1 MPRERPLAVGTELR
15 GKEQKHPYRIKR
27 LVGGGGMAWVYQVE
41 CLDDGGSLW
50 ALKELRP
57 QTEDQGT
64 QAHARTLF
72 EQEARILQGLDHPN
86 LPQVVESFEGE
97 QGRAYLVMEFIWGE
111 SLEKRLEQA
120 RSPLMEREV
129 LQWAVQ
135 ICDVLDYLHSRQP
148 PVIFRDMKPS
158 NVMVSSAGVVKLVD
172 FGIART
178 YKEDK
183 LQDTIALGSEN
194 YAAPEQWGQAQTD
207 ARSDIYG
214 LGATMY
220 HLLAN
225 MPPSP
230 AFLPSEPTPLDQINA
245 ALSPET
251 VAIVTKAMARDRA
264 DRYQSAQEMRQ
275 ALIAC
280 LPGYV
285 SPARAPA
292 PAQAFASRAVPASGG
307 MPDPAAPLASSP
319 APSIAAGDPLPAA
332 AATQIRRPRT
342 VHRVKVCP
350 RCKHHSELSA
360 HFCVRCGY
368 AFRTSAPARR
378 QVKACPR
385 CKHENEQAARFCVR
399 CGYAFVGLRP
409 AVLRVTE
416 PVRAAWEMPVS
427 RSPLLF
433 GRARPE
439 EGYRPDFDMSF
450 YDPEGYVSRR
460 HGQILTARNGYFIID
475 MGSSNGTLVNDRPLP
490 AHKPRLLR
498 NGDKIT
504 VGEVVFQFLL
514 R

>member
-1 MPRERPLAVGTELR
+1 MPRERPLPVATELA
-15 GKEQKHPYRIKR
+15 GNQHTYRIKR

-41 CLDDGGSLW
+41 LLDDADGSLW

-57 QTEDQGT
+57 QTEDPGT
-64 QAHARTLF
+64 QAHARILF
-72 EQEARILQGLDHPN
+72 EQEAKILRGLDHPN
-86 LPQVVESFEGE
+86 LPAVIDFFED

-111 SLEKRLEQA
+111 SLEKRLEQT

-129 LQWAVQ
+129 LQWGVQ

-158 NVMVSSAGVVKLVD
+158 NVMVNNAGVIKLID

-230 AFLPSEPTPLDQINA
+230 AFLPSEPTSLDQLNG

-251 VAIVTKAMARDRA
+251 VAIVSRAMARDRV
-264 DRYQSAQEMRQ
+264 DRYQSATGMRR

-285 SPARAPA
+285 SPIGAAPA
-292 PAQAFASRAVPASGG
+292 ASLQLAPVSPSGGAAALAPGTASGSAPRAVAQ
-307 MPDPAAPLASSP
+307 
-319 APSIAAGDPLPAA
+319 
-332 AATQIRRPRT
+332 TQIRGPRT
-342 VHRVKVCP
+342 AGRVVRRVRVCP
-350 RCKHHSELSA
+350 RCKHHNELPSR
-360 HFCVRCGY
+360 FCVHCGY
-368 AFRTSAPARR
+368 ALVSTAFAPARR
-378 QVKACPR
+378 QLKACPR
-385 CKHENEQAARFCVR
+385 CRHENGQAARFCVH
-399 CGYAFVGLRP
+399 CGYPFVGLRP
-409 AVLRVTE
+409 AVLRVIE
-416 PVRAAWEMPVS
+416 PVRAAWEMPVAKN
-427 RSPLLF
+427 PLLF
-433 GRARPE
+433 GRALPQ

-460 HGQILTARNGYFIID
+460 HGQIIEARNGYFIID
-475 MGSSNGTLVNDRPLP
+475 LGSSNGTLVNERLLP

-504 VGEVVFQFLL
+504 IGEVVLQFLL